1 VAHARLLVYPSFFA
15 SHHKCLLHKGSLL
28 WRPKFLQ
35 ITEKATPA
43 TLSGGIINIHT
54 TQLLSFLEGVGLS
67 CDWKEAAAGRQ
78 DMPMEEDE
86 EANLL
91 LSHLI
96 ISLRE
101 R

>member
-1 VAHARLLVYPSFFA
+1 LSLRLPSPTGGCLASGSPARRG
-15 SHHKCLLHKGSLL
+15 H
-28 WRPKFLQ
+28 
-35 ITEKATPA
+35 TPA

-78 DMPMEEDE
+78 DMPMEEEE

-101 R
+101 K

>member
-1 VAHARLLVYPSFFA
+1 
-15 SHHKCLLHKGSLL
+15 
-28 WRPKFLQ
+28 
-35 ITEKATPA
+35 
-43 TLSGGIINIHT
+43 
-54 TQLLSFLEGVGLS
+54 LSFLEGVGLS

-101 R
+101 K